1 MESKVDY
8 TGLSEELKNT
18 YDAMFARHR
27 EHRAGTPGE
36 LWVLLDHELNQV
48 RLNPD
53 AQLAFNQPA
62 CVDLAVF
69 AKHFTPSE
77 KIFNNLQLRDGAELR
92 FQSID
97 SEEQGD
103 ATHFSAW
110 GFQYEPHQSLRLLN
124 FRKVDLFDPN
134 KLSALDEQL
143 FNQRQLFGIISH
155 ELRTPAATLKMLIDD
170 LEDGASLPGH
180 LPQLR
185 ETVDHLLAVLQD
197 MNQAVNPSRALPATK
212 TRFHPNR
219 LLENVHAQMRRMAEL
234 ADIQLHI
241 TLIKNEKLL
250 LESDLQRLKIIAL
263 NLIKNAI
270 LHSRGTQI
278 WLTAEWQPRAGCGYL
293 KIRVDDDGR
302 GIPEAEREKVFEP
315 FERLDTEAD
324 GSGLGL
330 FIVRQSI
337 NELNGSVAITR
348 NAKGG
353 ASFEVSVPVKNIS
366 EAPVT
371 PVFRQESPDTRR
383 LLEKMRILVVE
394 DDPVIRMVS
403 KSLLSKCVEHVDVA
417 EDGLVGY
424 NKVRAGDYDLILSD
438 YFMPVLDGLEMIKKI
453 RADGIHTPIVSVT
466 AAVLGQEAEALLDA
480 GASRVIAKP
489 ISMKAFIDLV
499 EQLNITD

>member
-8 TGLSEELKNT
+8 TGLSEELKT
-18 YDAMFARHR
+18 SYDAMFAHHR
-27 EHRAGTPGE
+27 EHRTGTPGE
-36 LWVLLDHELNQV
+36 LWVLLDHELSQV
-48 RLNPD
+48 RLNRD
-53 AQLAFNQPA
+53 AQSAFSLPP
-62 CVDLAVF
+62 CVDLAEF
-69 AKHFTPSE
+69 SKHFTPSE
-77 KIFNNLQLRDGAELR
+77 KIFNNLKLRDGAELR
-92 FQSID
+92 FQQVD

-170 LEDGASLPGH
+170 LEDGASLPGR

-234 ADIQLHI
+234 ADIQFHI
-241 TLIKNEKLL
+241 TLIKDEKLL
-250 LESDLQRLKIIAL
+250 LESDLQRLKIIVL

-278 WLTAEWQPRAGCGYL
+278 WLTAQWQPRAGSGYL
-293 KIRVDDDGR
+293 KICVDDDGR
-302 GIPEAEREKVFEP
+302 GISEDEREKVFEP

-337 NELNGSVAITR
+337 NELNGSVTITR
-348 NAKGG
+348 NSKGG
-353 ASFEVSVPVKNIS
+353 ASFEVSIPIKNIA
-366 EAPVT
+366 EVPDM
-371 PVFRQESPDTRR
+371 PVFRQESPDIRR

-403 KSLLSKCVEHVDVA
+403 KSLLSKLVEHVDVA

-438 YFMPVLDGLEMIKKI
+438 YFMPVLDGLDMIKKI
-453 RADGIHTPIVSVT
+453 RADGDQTPIVSVT

-489 ISMKAFIDLV
+489 ISMKAFIDVV
-499 EQLNITD
+499 EQLNIRD